1 MNKLTS
7 LFNQDFGRIVKFYNR
22 IATALVKFENLW
34 LSLWRS
40 RVDSACSGLKVSLL
54 AYHPETKQLL
64 VNADGRYNWSSATL
78 KFYHS
83 VFLLSK

>member
-1 MNKLTS
+1 MTN
-7 LFNQDFGRIVKFYNR
+7 LFIQDFGRIVKFYNR

-40 RVDSACSGLKVSLL
+40 RVDSACTGLKISLL

-64 VNADGRYNWSSATL
+64 VNADGRYDWSLVHCNLQVVQISA
-78 KFYHS
+78 
-83 VFLLSK
+83 